1 MIICVPQDSVSIAL
15 GANEIAK
22 IFAEN
27 GHEIVRT
34 SSYGLHHLEVLI
46 EVKNIG
52 FFGPLDIQAAK
63 DLIAKKFSFYHSKFL
78 GKIENHKNFKEQTRL
93 IFAHAGLCDPLD
105 FEAFKK
111 LGGGAA
117 LKKALEIGAQSIID
131 EIKLSGL
138 RGRGG
143 AGFPAGIKWQTVANL
158 AGEKFVVCNAD
169 EGDSGN
175 FADRAFMESDPFG
188 LFEALA
194 IAAFAVGAKKGYI
207 YVRSEYP
214 IAIEILQGAQKIAL
228 ENGFLGDFE
237 IEIRVGAGAYVCGEE
252 TALLESLEGKRGMV
266 RAKPPIPALEGLF
279 GKPTL
284 VNNVLTFASV
294 PWIILNGGAEYAKIG
309 FEKSK
314 GTMPIQLSG
323 NIKNS
328 GIFELPFGHSLREI
342 IFEIGGGMRKGK
354 FGACQIGGPLGAYFT
369 EKQLDLPFDYEGLA
383 NAGGLLGHGSIVV
396 FDDTIDFLQMAKSA
410 FEFCAHESCGKCT
423 PCRIGST
430 RGMETMERLI
440 TLIASEMSSANEV
453 SERALSEPA
462 HVAPSERRRAER
474 ENKEIQ
480 NCEALLNDLLETMKY
495 GSLCA
500 LGGFTPYPA
509 ESALKAWRELNV

>member
-1 MIICVPQDSVSIAL
+1 MIIYVPQDSVSIAL

-22 IFAEN
+22 IFTEN
-27 GHEIVRT
+27 GHEIIRT

-52 FFGPLDIQAAK
+52 FFGPLDIESAR

-78 GKIENHKNFKEQTRL
+78 GNIENNKSLQHQNRL
-93 IFAHAGLCDPLD
+93 VFGRAGLSDPLD
-105 FEAFKK
+105 FDAFIA
-111 LGGGAA
+111 LGGGAS
-117 LKKALEIGAQSIID
+117 LTKAREIGAQKVID
-131 EIKLSGL
+131 EIKASGL

-143 AGFPAGIKWQTVANL
+143 AGFPAGIKWQTVHDAI
-158 AGEKFVVCNAD
+158 GEKYVVCNAD

-188 LFEALA
+188 LFESLA
-194 IAAFAVGAKKGYI
+194 IAGFAIGAKKGYI

-214 IAIEILQGAQKIAL
+214 VAIGILQKALKTIL

-252 TALLESLEGKRGMV
+252 TALLESIEGKRGMV

-294 PWIILNGGAEYAKIG
+294 PWIILNGGAEYARIG

-328 GIFELPFGHSLREI
+328 GIFELTFGHTLREI
-342 IFEIGGGMRKGK
+342 IFEIGGGLRNGK

-369 EKQLDLPFDYEGLA
+369 EKQLDLPFDYEALA
-383 NAGGLLGHGSIVV
+383 TAGGLLGHGSLVV
-396 FDDTIDFLQMAKSA
+396 FDDTIDFLEMAKSA

-430 RGMETMERLI
+430 RGVETMDRIIAGENCNQLI
-440 TLIASEMSSANEV
+440 
-453 SERALSEPA
+453 
-462 HVAPSERRRAER
+462 
-474 ENKEIQ
+474 
-480 NCEALLNDLLETMKY
+480 NDLLETMKY

-500 LGGFTPYPA
+500 LGGFTPYPV